1 MLSKISTEHLKQVC
15 LPTPNRFLLKQKV
28 QAAID
33 TATQKTLLNI
43 AKLDGQLPGEFCIE
57 GGWPRTENI
66 GWTTGFWTGQ
76 LWLLWELTCHASF
89 RHQAERLIASFV
101 ERLNNRID
109 VDHHDLGFLYTL
121 SCVSAWKLTGNEQ
134 ARKTAI
140 QAAGSLLE
148 RFNPVT
154 NVIQAWGDLND
165 PEQQGRMII
174 DCNMNL
180 PLLYWASQQ
189 TGDDKYAAAAVRH
202 IQQVAC
208 HIVRPD
214 ASTHHTFYLDTNS
227 GQPRFGKTHQGY
239 SDTSCWSRGQAWGI
253 YGFMLSY
260 RYTGQREYVDITRSL
275 AHYFLNRLPDDLVCY
290 WDLDLKG
297 ADVYRDSSA
306 AAIAACGLLDLA
318 SALPATDQYKTYY
331 EDAALNIVS
340 SLIDNYLSGMEE
352 RCDGLLKHGACNVN
366 KNKGVDACNIYG
378 DYFFVEALTRLN
390 QSWAPYW

>member
-57 GGWPRTENI
+57 GVWPRTENI

-76 LWLLWELTCHASF
+76 LWLLWELTCHESF
-89 RHQAERLIASFV
+89 RHQAERLIASFA

-109 VDHHDLGFLYTL
+109 VEHHDLGFLYTL
-121 SCVSAWKLTGNEQ
+121 SCVSAWKVTGNEQ

-202 IQQVAC
+202 IQQVARY
-208 HIVRPD
+208 IVRPD
-214 ASTHHTFYLDTNS
+214 ASTHHTFYLDINS

-318 SALPATDQYKTYY
+318 SALPATDRYKTYY

-340 SLIDNYLSGMEE
+340 SLIDNYLSGMKEP
-352 RCDGLLKHGACNVN
+352 CDGLLKHSACNVN

-378 DYFFVEALTRLN
+378 DYFFVEALIRLN
-390 QSWAPYW
+390 QTWAPYW